1 MAGKNKPNIK
11 VPPIGDALR
20 QIIKAAIK
28 NSPKAKSKVSK
39 KILADIE
46 KSVRNAAPKR
56 SGAYGGLTAAQR
68 YELRMKRMG
77 PSLTQEER
85 AAGKKYGFN
94 QYDKYGSQ
102 LEVNSKISR
111 RDSWLTADRL
121 RKNKPL
127 TENQIRQAKIL
138 DAVNKER
145 APKFMKKQASMSEN
159 EMLAKNAKKQA
170 RKDADKAAGG
180 VNSPANRAK
189 RAEKNNKSRDEARAN
204 IKKPRKPKKK

>member
-1 MAGKNKPNIK
+1 MAAKKPNIK

-28 NSPKAKSKVSK
+28 NSPKGKSKASK
-39 KILADIE
+39 KILANIE
-46 KSVRNAAPKR
+46 KGVRNAAPKS
-56 SGAYGGLTAAQR
+56 SGAYSGMTAAER
-68 YELRMKRMG
+68 YALRMKRMG
-77 PSLTQEER
+77 PSLTQAER

-102 LEVNSKISR
+102 LEVNSKIAR
-111 RDSWLTADRL
+111 RDSWLTGDRM
-121 RKNKPL
+121 KKGKPL

-145 APKFMKKQASMSEN
+145 APKFMKKQSRMSEN
-159 EMLAKNAKKQA
+159 EMLAKNAKKQG

-189 RAEKNNKSRDEARAN
+189 RAAKANKARDEARAN
-204 IKKPRKPKKK
+204 IKKPRKPKQK